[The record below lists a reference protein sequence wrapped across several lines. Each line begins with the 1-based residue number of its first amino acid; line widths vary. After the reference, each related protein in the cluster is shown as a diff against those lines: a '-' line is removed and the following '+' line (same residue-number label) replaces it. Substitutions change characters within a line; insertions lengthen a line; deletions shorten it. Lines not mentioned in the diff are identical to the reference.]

1 METKKIIISLLAS
14 IAVGVLVIL
23 AAYTERGYMAVG
35 FEWVAAPLMFVLL
48 HALDTETEEEAEND

>member
-23 AAYTERGYMAVG
+23 AAYHERGYMAFG
-35 FEWVAAPLMFVLL
+35 FEWAAAPLMFVLL
-48 HALDTETEEEAEND
+48 HALETEKEEEAKHE